1 MGGVLTDAA
10 YTKLININIYILQG
24 VPAMKELLQKHPDLE
39 ELITTYPSLKVYK
52 ITDNDK
58 IVEYWEKNKDG
69 HWVDQTQREK
79 LREQIEADKE
89 ELEQLRRICEKGG
102 VR

>member
-1 MGGVLTDAA
+1 
-10 YTKLININIYILQG
+10 
-24 VPAMKELLQKHPDLE
+24 MKELLQKHPDLE
-39 ELITTYPSLKVYK
+39 ELITTYPILKVYK

-89 ELEQLRRICEKGG
+89 ELEQLRLICEKGG
-102 VR
+102 MR

>member
-1 MGGVLTDAA
+1 
-10 YTKLININIYILQG
+10 
-24 VPAMKELLQKHPDLE
+24 MKELLQKHPDLE

-52 ITDNDK
+52 IIDHDDK

-79 LREQIEADKE
+79 LREQIEAYKE
-89 ELEQLRRICEKGG
+89 ELEQLRCICETGG

>member
-1 MGGVLTDAA
+1 MIKMVTRKHHSLFIDHQLA
-10 YTKLININIYILQG
+10 
-24 VPAMKELLQKHPDLE
+24 AMKELLQKHPDLE

>member
-1 MGGVLTDAA
+1 
-10 YTKLININIYILQG
+10 
-24 VPAMKELLQKHPDLE
+24 MKELLQKHPDLE
-39 ELITTYPSLKVYK
+39 ELITTYPILKVYK

-89 ELEQLRRICEKGG
+89 ELEQLRLICEKGG

>member
-1 MGGVLTDAA
+1 
-10 YTKLININIYILQG
+10 
-24 VPAMKELLQKHPDLE
+24 MKELLEKHPDLE

-52 ITDNDK
+52 ITDHDDK
-58 IVEYWEKNKDG
+58 IVEYWEKNEDG

-79 LREQIEADKE
+79 LREQIEAEKE
-89 ELEQLRRICEKGG
+89 ELEKLRCICETGG

>member
-1 MGGVLTDAA
+1 
-10 YTKLININIYILQG
+10 
-24 VPAMKELLQKHPDLE
+24 MKELLQKHPDLK
-39 ELITTYPSLKVYK
+39 ELITKYPSLKVYK
-52 ITDNDK
+52 ITNHGK

-79 LREQIEADKE
+79 LREQIEAYKE
-89 ELEQLRRICEKGG
+89 ELERLRRICKKGG

>member
-1 MGGVLTDAA
+1 
-10 YTKLININIYILQG
+10 
-24 VPAMKELLQKHPDLE
+24 MKELLQKHPDLE

-52 ITDNDK
+52 ITDHDDK
-58 IVEYWEKNKDG
+58 IIEYWEKNEDG

-79 LREQIEADKE
+79 LREQIEAYKE

>member
-1 MGGVLTDAA
+1 
-10 YTKLININIYILQG
+10 
-24 VPAMKELLQKHPDLE
+24 MKELLQKHPDLE

-52 ITDNDK
+52 ITDRDDK

-79 LREQIEADKE
+79 LREQIEAYKE
-89 ELEQLRRICEKGG
+89 ELEQLRCICEKGG

>member
-1 MGGVLTDAA
+1 
-10 YTKLININIYILQG
+10 
-24 VPAMKELLQKHPDLE
+24 MKELLQKHPDLE

-89 ELEQLRRICEKGG
+89 ELEQLRHICEKGG

>member
-1 MGGVLTDAA
+1 
-10 YTKLININIYILQG
+10 
-24 VPAMKELLQKHPDLE
+24 MKELLQKHPDLE

-52 ITDNDK
+52 ITDHDDK
-58 IVEYWEKNKDG
+58 IVEYWEKNEDG

-79 LREQIEADKE
+79 LREQIEAEKE
-89 ELEQLRRICEKGG
+89 ELEKLRRICETGG

>member
-1 MGGVLTDAA
+1 
-10 YTKLININIYILQG
+10 
-24 VPAMKELLQKHPDLE
+24 MKELLQKHPDLE
-39 ELITTYPSLKVYK
+39 ELITTYPILKVYK

-79 LREQIEADKE
+79 LREEIEADKE
-89 ELEQLRRICEKGG
+89 ELEQLRLICEKGG
-102 VR
+102 MR